1 MLQQLC
7 AVTPN
12 YAAITPNYAA
22 IAAAA
27 WVEDTFSKKCL
38 KRVSRYNDILADILC
53 QSGTLSGILA
63 IHSDMSSGILAGI
76 RSGILA
82 THYDICRAF
91 CLAFCLP
98 GRWVFP
104 HQNYIELPH
113 FRQGTLI
120 NHHYPL
126 ASWVKGIINPNI
138 LRPYHVSGFMTFPS
152 TSLNCLAINPFYF
165 PSEPP
170 K

>member
-1 MLQQLC
+1 MSQQLC

-38 KRVSRYNDILADILC
+38 KRVSRYNGILADILC

-63 IHSDMSSGILAGI
+63 IHSDMLSGILAGF

-82 THYDICRAF
+82 THSDICRHSVWHSV
-91 CLAFCLP
+91 CLAD
-98 GRWVFP
+98 
-104 HQNYIELPH
+104 
-113 FRQGTLI
+113 
-120 NHHYPL
+120 
-126 ASWVKGIINPNI
+126 
-138 LRPYHVSGFMTFPS
+138 GF
-152 TSLNCLAINPFYF
+152 SLTRTT
-165 PSEPP
+165 
-170 K
+170 